1 MGDGRPRERSP
12 PPSQEIHRNV
22 PELCRTQS
30 LDRNFS
36 SVKSVRHSRSHSD
49 YSVPHLMQ
57 GRDEDSECDVSAD
70 LTPARHRR
78 NKSTSSSR
86 HDVHQDGRDMGSI
99 DVLSHSSPRVSPQP
113 QGTRT
118 PSTPVTP
125 RANNRQGSPASK
137 VGGPSSPSSDPKPRH
152 ASPHDGGRRER
163 HDIPTTI
170 ETPSPS
176 AHHGYNISELPMTD
190 LSELP
195 LATSREE
202 AASASTLAHMVSNT
216 TEMEDHRNIGEDAL
230 VGSGLMCVGIEYNQA
245 LADTARSN
253 LRTSHLYPH
262 VEKNVC
268 IRCGDVLEE
277 WNSGRVRPQTR
288 EVTPIPSPGGHT
300 DAEADVNPFQREAS
314 TLSLL
319 QDATAVFVYL
329 LPQGL
334 RKVKSL
340 LHAAARRRYHSDG
353 PRGRRFRVASYMFS
367 IPGWTPTIVDRSSK
381 GGCSVFLYENI
392 HEEEAES

>member
-1 MGDGRPRERSP
+1 
-12 PPSQEIHRNV
+12 
-22 PELCRTQS
+22 
-30 LDRNFS
+30 
-36 SVKSVRHSRSHSD
+36 
-49 YSVPHLMQ
+49 
-57 GRDEDSECDVSAD
+57 
-70 LTPARHRR
+70 
-78 NKSTSSSR
+78 
-86 HDVHQDGRDMGSI
+86 
-99 DVLSHSSPRVSPQP
+99 
-113 QGTRT
+113 
-118 PSTPVTP
+118 
-125 RANNRQGSPASK
+125 
-137 VGGPSSPSSDPKPRH
+137 
-152 ASPHDGGRRER
+152 
-163 HDIPTTI
+163 
-170 ETPSPS
+170 
-176 AHHGYNISELPMTD
+176 MTD